1 MKILLVEDDLL
12 SATVLSKALIAARY
26 AVDLA
31 SDGETALEFATLF
44 KYDLILLDIVIPKLD
59 GISFCQRLRQQ
70 KDNTPILL
78 LTAKFRQADIIRGL
92 DAGADDYL
100 IKPYNL
106 PELLARMRSLLRRSN
121 SPIVSVL
128 NWGALCLNPVS
139 GEVIYKDQKVPL
151 TAKEYSLLELFLR
164 NPQRL
169 YSRSAILDLLW
180 TSDEFPMDKTVTTH
194 IKDIRK
200 KLKAVGCTDEIIET
214 VYGIG
219 YRLKSPPL
227 NVSETYKDLTSLNKI
242 IEKYQ
247 DTFAAQIAV
256 LERAKSKL
264 LKGKLTASML
274 QNSEQEAHKLA
285 GSLGTFGY
293 PKGSQLARAIELLLM
308 EDKPLG
314 KQEVLQFGQLIDEL
328 KAELKKPPIS
338 PTQNISPIPLNTKI
352 LLIDD
357 DTALC
362 EKLKTEA
369 LLRKIEIEIASN
381 FKMANKS
388 LTKQPPDIIL
398 LNLTFPNSCQ
408 DGLEFLEKCREK
420 FPKIPVLVFSG
431 RDDLSVRMQVS
442 RLKADKFL
450 HKPMLAEEIFQK
462 LAEALPQN
470 QAPAKVMLVDDD
482 RTMLTLLRHRLSSL
496 GLEVTTLEDPRQFW
510 QVLSATRPDL
520 LILDLE
526 MPSYNGLELCQV
538 VRQDARWE
546 DLPIFLVTAHTD
558 TESMQRGFAVGVD
571 DFIGKPI
578 REAELSS
585 RILSRIERSRARKNR
600 SYAFAN

>member
-1 MKILLVEDDLL
+1 MKVLLVEDDLIN
-12 SATVLSKALIAARY
+12 ATVLSKALTNSRY
-26 AVDLA
+26 TVDLA
-31 SDGETALEFATLF
+31 SDGEKALNLAIYFE
-44 KYDLILLDIVIPKLD
+44 YDLILLDIMIPKID
-59 GISFCQRLRQQ
+59 GINLCRRLRQQ
-70 KDNTPILL
+70 NRNTPILL
-78 LTAKFRQADIIRGL
+78 LTAKDSKADIISGL

-100 IKPYNL
+100 IKPYDL
-106 PELLARMRSLLRRSN
+106 LELMARMRSLLRRSN
-121 SPIVSVL
+121 CSVSSVL
-128 NWGALCLNPVS
+128 NWGALYLNPVS
-139 GEVIYKDQKVPL
+139 GEVTYKNQKVPL
-151 TAKEYSLLELFLR
+151 TAKEYNLLELFLR

-180 TSDEFPMDKTVTTH
+180 TLDELPIEKTVTTH

-219 YRLKSPPL
+219 YRLKSPSSDA
-227 NVSETYKDLTSLNKI
+227 SERKKDLTSLDIVLERYK
-242 IEKYQ
+242 
-247 DTFAAQIAV
+247 DTFTQQIAV
-256 LERAKSKL
+256 LEQANSKL
-264 LKGKLTASML
+264 LDGKLTVCDR

-293 PKGSQLARAIELLLM
+293 PKGSQLAREIELLLM

-314 KQEVLQFGQLIDEL
+314 KQEALHIEQSIHAL
-328 KAELKKPPIS
+328 KMELKKPPLFPENS
-338 PTQNISPIPLNTKI
+338 HSPIPLNTKV

-369 LLRKIEIEIASN
+369 LLRKIEIEIAYN
-381 FKMANKS
+381 IEMANINLSKA
-388 LTKQPPDIIL
+388 QPDIIL
-398 LNLTFPNSCQ
+398 LNLTFSNSCQ

-431 RDDLSVRMQVS
+431 RDDLSVRVQVS
-442 RLKADKFL
+442 RLKAEKFL

-482 RTMLTLLRHRLSSL
+482 RTVLTLLRHRLSSL
-496 GLEVTTLEDPRQFW
+496 GLEVTTLRDPQQFW
-510 QVLSATRPDL
+510 QVLSATMPDL

-526 MPSYNGLELCQV
+526 MPSYSGLELCQV

-558 TESMQRGFAVGVD
+558 TESIQQGFAAGAD

-585 RILSRIERSRARKNR
+585 RILSRIKRSRSRKNR
-600 SYAFAN
+600 SYAFST